1 MCKCGCNTCDT
12 KSTALVLKENKFVH
26 TPISEGLKYHIDNQ
40 IPLSENIYR
49 IGSKEYMKLYTEA
62 RSLYSRGKLDVSEA
76 DKYFLTETHVGSFG
90 MFEGKRV
97 PLDIPMINEEEYY
110 VTVNR
115 GPKIGKSLVRSAES
129 DYEEPRIFSK
139 EEAKEYIK
147 RVKNSGAT
155 PGRIASYWVSDR
167 DMNRIDENEDKLS
180 KIKQELEALR
190 PGISWIDDIRISS
203 YDGSLQ
209 VELDYTLYPNEI
221 KQLAQIAT
229 KYGMELKY
237 MTGKNASLV
246 KNKLNENID
255 TGDFLNKNRDQ
266 IELDF
271 GPRTFRMLQMQLM
284 KDDEAFVR
292 DWLVANGYMEEEK
305 LPFEETKK
313 LTYNDFVRMVR
324 DDMMAGAAPD
334 EKPSDKQVASRAKSL
349 YNDYLQGASV
359 DDLFEAKK
367 KKSKLCKRGRDYI
380 AARKRAG
387 EKSSAYL
394 SGRAV
399 KVCKGSIK
407 GAGGKKKKSYKNEN
421 IAPNHD
427 GKAAPYGSGY
437 KVLNID
443 EIAESLKDWFEKE
456 NWVRINTSGNIT
468 GPCGT
473 MKKGKATTRC
483 LPKKKAQAMTKA
495 ERKATVAK
503 KVRGSKKGKQFV
515 SVKEQT
521 YSGFTRNPEDPA
533 SEPFELTGAVAQFKE
548 ELRALFGKFKDD
560 LKNPEFIKGVA
571 QIMINWKSLLRSQLK
586 EATVDYD
593 FSKEELIRVIKQ
605 LKRGASTEIGMI
617 KAFEIALGRELTDDE
632 IRGFKLKEAEFRGK
646 EVSLNKPKRGG
657 SKAYYVYVRDPKT
670 KKIKKVS
677 FGSGGLRAKIKNKD
691 ARNAFA
697 KRHNC
702 DKKKDR
708 TKAGYWSCNL
718 PRYAKQLGLGAN
730 MNTFW

>member
-1 MCKCGCNTCDT
+1 MCKCGCNSCETEN
-12 KSTALVLKENKFVH
+12 TALILKESKFVH

-62 RSLYSRGKLDVSEA
+62 RSLYSRGKLDVNEA

-97 PLDIPMINEEEYY
+97 PLDIPMISEQMDLEDEIANEEFGMDYDQLGPNEKEWVRDEIDNMSMNENKEYY
-110 VTVNR
+110 ITVNR
-115 GPKIGKSLVRSAES
+115 GPKIGKSLVTSAES

-139 EEAKEYIK
+139 EEAEEYIK
-147 RVKNSGAT
+147 RVKSGGAT

-167 DMNRIDENEDKLS
+167 DMNRINENEDKLS

-190 PGISWIDDIRISS
+190 PGISWIDDIFISS

-221 KQLAQIAT
+221 KQLAQIAA

-284 KDDEAFVR
+284 KDDEVFVR

-305 LPFEETKK
+305 LPFEE
-313 LTYNDFVRMVR
+313 NQI
-324 DDMMAGAAPD
+324 D
-334 EKPSDKQVASRAKSL
+334 ED
-349 YNDYLQGASV
+349 
-359 DDLFEAKK
+359 
-367 KKSKLCKRGRDYI
+367 LCKKGKNYI
-380 AARKRAG
+380 AKRKRAG

-399 KVCKGSIK
+399 RVCKGQIK
-407 GAGGKKKKSYKNEN
+407 AESE
-421 IAPNHD
+421 

-437 KVLNID
+437 KVLDID
-443 EIAESLKDWFEKE
+443 KIAESLKDWFEKE
-456 NWVRINTSGNIT
+456 NWVRINTSGNIS
-468 GPCGT
+468 GDCGT
-473 MKKGKATTRC
+473 MKKDKATTRC
-483 LPKKKAQAMTKA
+483 LPKKKAQSMTKA

-515 SVKEQT
+515 SVKE
-521 YSGFTRNPEDPA
+521 
-533 SEPFELTGAVAQFKE
+533 
-548 ELRALFGKFKDD
+548 
-560 LKNPEFIKGVA
+560 
-571 QIMINWKSLLRSQLK
+571 
-586 EATVDYD
+586 
-593 FSKEELIRVIKQ
+593 
-605 LKRGASTEIGMI
+605 
-617 KAFEIALGRELTDDE
+617 
-632 IRGFKLKEAEFRGK
+632 AEFKGK

-677 FGSGGLRAKIKNKD
+677 FGSGGFKAKIKNKD